1 MWFDNGK
8 DVADSSLEQS
18 LHQLS
23 GVMKNRTIP
32 VIQHNPRAVLQ
43 PYPDAL
49 SPPIFQQ
56 SADFLISNYGVS
68 LDPRLMRID
77 VMYTL
82 SELLRFCHSSEIQIL
97 NAVESCVR
105 DALQSPSE
113 VVSEAS
119 FKNLRYFKDLL
130 DTQVDY
136 LQGTI
141 SFIKEPKDARW
152 PSAKY
157 DADIDVVGQVLSSLL
172 DDYTDTLE
180 RAEMM
185 VKRIVE
191 GIEIHANEM
200 MLTES
205 KKAILQAESTTRL
218 TLLAAFFLPINL
230 VTSFFGMNFKQF
242 GQGSLH
248 IWIAFAC
255 MGTML
260 LASSVALVMSK
271 PEILSKP
278 IRRMYRWYRDRKI
291 YGF

>member
-1 MWFDNGK
+1 
-8 DVADSSLEQS
+8 
-18 LHQLS
+18 
-23 GVMKNRTIP
+23 
-32 VIQHNPRAVLQ
+32 
-43 PYPDAL
+43 
-49 SPPIFQQ
+49 
-56 SADFLISNYGVS
+56 
-68 LDPRLMRID
+68 MRID

-82 SELLRFCHSSEIQIL
+82 SELLRFCHSSEIQFL

-105 DALQSPSE
+105 DALQSPNE

-130 DTQVDY
+130 DTHVDY
-136 LQGTI
+136 LQGTL

-172 DDYTDTLE
+172 DDYTYTLE

-185 VKRIVE
+185 VKRIVK

-218 TLLAAFFLPINL
+218 TLLAAFFLLINL
-230 VTSFFGMNFKQF
+230 VTSFFSMNFKQF

-271 PEILSKP
+271 PEILLKP
-278 IRRMYRWYRDRKI
+278 IRRMYRWYRDRKL